1 MKKLFYTLFS
11 SLILVG
17 SALYSPTPAN
27 AQPALSYEADIVN
40 VFSGHTVLTHVLQSG
55 TKFKIAGNYAI
66 PGNVIGNKNKTFHC
80 ETYFDGN
87 AERLVFYYFNASKSA
102 TLSQSTLLWRI
113 NDLVKIRG
121 KERVKKDFDI
131 PEWAFNGNELST
143 TSTLPRIREVIE
155 TSKSL
160 SKFNTKSV
168 GNEIVGDY
176 LCETLSRESV
186 NRAQTVKERF
196 WLHRTTGLILK
207 HETITIIGDGKPNYL
222 QTITVSNLKFRKSI
236 PDSKFRLP
244 SGTEVEMPQSF
255 DGVKLGTGLIRTNPP
270 GTNLLKGGFVFDKT
284 PAAKVKK

>member
-1 MKKLFYTLFS
+1 MKTPFYVLFS
-11 SLILVG
+11 TLTLAGLGLTST
-17 SALYSPTPAN
+17 APAN
-27 AQPALSYEADIVN
+27 AQSVLSYKADIVN
-40 VFSGHTVLTHVLQSG
+40 VFSGHTVQTHVLKSG
-55 TKFKIAGNYAI
+55 IKFKIAGNYEM
-66 PGNVIGNKNKTFHC
+66 PGIDSGHKNKTFYC

-87 AERLVFYYFNASKSA
+87 AEGLVFDYFSASKLA
-102 TLSQSTLLWRI
+102 TLTQSTLLWRI

-131 PEWAFNGNELST
+131 PEWAFKGCELSII
-143 TSTLPRIREVIE
+143 STLPRIREVIE

-255 DGVKLGTGLIRTNPP
+255 DGVKLGTGLICTNPP